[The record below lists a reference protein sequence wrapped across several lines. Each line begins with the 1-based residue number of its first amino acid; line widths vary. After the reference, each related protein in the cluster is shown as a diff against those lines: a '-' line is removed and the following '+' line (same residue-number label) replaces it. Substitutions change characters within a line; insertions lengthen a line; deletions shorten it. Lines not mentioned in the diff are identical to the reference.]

1 MAEES
6 VITEVKNNLA
16 DDAEADGWNDALIG
30 GMLDSGMSV
39 IKITLAFWNSRVAKL
54 SGIVDVS
61 ESGSS
66 RQLSNLFNQ
75 AKSVRDMWLDASKL
89 EDNPPVTTR
98 SNIRFHKL
106 KRV

>member
-1 MAEES
+1 MADES
-6 VITEVKNNLA
+6 VISEVKANIA
-16 DDAEADGWNDALIG
+16 DDAADDGWNDALIG

-39 IKITLAFWNSRVAKL
+39 TKATLAFWNSRVAKL
-54 SGIVDVS
+54 SMVVDVS

-75 AKSVRDMWLDASKL
+75 AKSIRDMWLDASKV
-89 EDNPPVTTR
+89 EDNPPLPLRPT
-98 SNIRFHKL
+98 IAFHSL